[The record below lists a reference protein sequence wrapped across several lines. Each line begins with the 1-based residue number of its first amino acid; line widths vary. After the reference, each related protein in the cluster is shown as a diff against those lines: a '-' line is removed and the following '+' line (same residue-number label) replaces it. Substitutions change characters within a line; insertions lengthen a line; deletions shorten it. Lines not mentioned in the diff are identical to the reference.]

1 MKMNRKILY
10 GYHILDG
17 VMTIQPQEAEVVKR
31 IFTDYISG
39 TSQREITDA
48 LNADG
53 VIYDP
58 NGAVNWST
66 RTISSLLRNRHY
78 IGADGYPALLD
89 SETFLA
95 AQKHLR
101 NRRTFRTRPILR
113 LQDKLYCQNCGGR
126 LKQTYG
132 SGDIRPDTLYLRCKQ
147 CNSKAAIPDDELLAV
162 IKEQAAEY
170 VPLPPTPPT
179 AAYSP
184 SGEVVR
190 LTNAINRGLERPEQ
204 PEEVVSLILQGIS
217 ARYEC
222 IPSENPPIDLL
233 RIIDEGQLEKAV
245 QSIAISAGNEPTV
258 TFKR

>member
-1 MKMNRKILY
+1 
-10 GYHILDG
+10 
-17 VMTIQPQEAEVVKR
+17 
-31 IFTDYISG
+31 
-39 TSQREITDA
+39 
-48 LNADG
+48 
-53 VIYDP
+53 
-58 NGAVNWST
+58 
-66 RTISSLLRNRHY
+66 
-78 IGADGYPALLD
+78 
-89 SETFLA
+89 
-95 AQKHLR
+95 
-101 NRRTFRTRPILR
+101 
-113 LQDKLYCQNCGGR
+113 
-126 LKQTYG
+126 
-132 SGDIRPDTLYLRCKQ
+132 LYLRCKQ

-184 SGEVVR
+184 SGEVVH

-204 PEEVVSLILQGIS
+204 PEEVISLILQGIS